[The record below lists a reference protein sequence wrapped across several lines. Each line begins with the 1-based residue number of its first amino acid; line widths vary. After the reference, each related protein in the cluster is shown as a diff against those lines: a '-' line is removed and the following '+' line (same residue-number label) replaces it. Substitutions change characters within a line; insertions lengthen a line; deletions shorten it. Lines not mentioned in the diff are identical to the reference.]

1 MPRKA
6 RSNKEGEV
14 ERVYRTL
21 KTWILDGRLKPGEFL
36 SEVELARQ
44 CNTSRTPI
52 REAFN
57 LLSKEN
63 WISRIR
69 HKGHM
74 IPLISIREIVEMYEY
89 RKVLECF
96 AAERA
101 ATAAHPEEIAHLRN
115 IISVEEDPNADFQKF
130 LRANEAFHI
139 RLSELARNKYILE
152 QLKLAL
158 EHTHRLDVLSTQKD
172 GQRIIHGD
180 IMRAIEA
187 RQPHEAA
194 RAMAVHIDTSRDRM
208 LKLFGS

>member
-1 MPRKA
+1 MPRRAK
-6 RSNKEGEV
+6 SNKEGEV
-14 ERVYRTL
+14 ERVYRSL
-21 KTWILDGRLKPGEFL
+21 KSWILDGRLRPGEFL

-63 WISRIR
+63 WVCRIR

-74 IPLISIREIVEMYEY
+74 IPLISIREVVEMYEF

-101 ATAAHPEEIAHLRN
+101 ASSATPEDLINLRT
-115 IISVEEDPNADFQKF
+115 ILAIEDEPGSDLQKYVH
-130 LRANEAFHI
+130 ANETFHS
-139 RLSELARNKYILE
+139 RLSEMTRNKYILT

-158 EHTHRLDVLSTQKD
+158 EHVHRLDVLSTQQD
-172 GQRIIHGD
+172 SQRILHGE
-180 IMRAIEA
+180 ILRAIEA
-187 RQPHEAA
+187 HQPLEAG
-194 RAMAVHIDTSRDRM
+194 RAMAAHIDSSRDRM
-208 LKLFGS
+208 LKLFGT

>member
-14 ERVYRTL
+14 DRVYRLL
-21 KTWILDGRLKPGEFL
+21 KNWILEGRLRPGEFL
-36 SEVELARQ
+36 SEVDLARQ
-44 CNTSRTPI
+44 CSTSRTPI

-63 WISRIR
+63 WVTRIR

-74 IPLISIREIVEMYEY
+74 IPLISIREVVEMYEF
-89 RKVLECF
+89 RKVLECH

-101 ATAAHPEEIAHLRN
+101 ATSANPDEVAGLRGIIANEEQDVDL
-115 IISVEEDPNADFQKF
+115 QKF
-130 LRANEAFHI
+130 VKSNDAFHI

-158 EHTHRLDVLSTQKD
+158 QHVHRLDVLSS
-172 GQRIIHGD
+172 QRDTERIYHAE
-180 IMRAIEA
+180 IMHAIET
-187 RQPHEAA
+187 RQSAEAS
-194 RAMAVHIDTSRDRM
+194 RAMARHVDTARDRM

>member
-1 MPRKA
+1 MPRRAK
-6 RSNKEGEV
+6 SNKEGEV

-21 KTWILDGRLKPGEFL
+21 KSWILDGRLQPGEFL

-63 WISRIR
+63 WLHRIR

-74 IPLISIREIVEMYEY
+74 IPLISIREVVEMYEY
-89 RKVLECF
+89 RKMLECF

-101 ATAAHPEEIAHLRN
+101 ATIAT
-115 IISVEEDPNADFQKF
+115 VEEVANLRAIIAVEDQPGADFQKF

-139 RLSELARNKYILE
+139 RLSEMCRNKYVLE

-158 EHTHRLDVLSTQKD
+158 EHVHRLDVLSNQQDST
-172 GQRIIHGD
+172 RILHGE
-180 IMRAIEA
+180 ILRALES
-187 RQPHEAA
+187 RQPAEAS
-194 RAMAVHIDTSRDRM
+194 RAMAAHIDTARDRM
-208 LKLFGS
+208 LKLFGT

>member
-1 MPRKA
+1 MPSKV
-6 RSNKEGEV
+6 RSAKEGEV
-14 ERVYRTL
+14 ERVYRLL
-21 KTWILDGRLKPGEFL
+21 KTWILDGRLRPGEFL

-44 CNTSRTPI
+44 CDTSRTPI

-74 IPLISIREIVEMYEY
+74 IPLISIREIVEMYEF

-96 AAERA
+96 AAERVA
-101 ATAAHPEEIAHLRN
+101 VSGGPEEILQLRK
-115 IISVEEDPNADFQKF
+115 IISVEDEPNVDFELF
-130 LRANEAFHI
+130 LRANEAFHV
-139 RLSELARNKYILE
+139 RLSEMTRNKYVLE

-172 GQRIIHGD
+172 GQRILHGE
-180 IMRAIEA
+180 ILAAIEA
-187 RQPHEAA
+187 RKPQEAG
-194 RAMAVHIDTSRDRM
+194 RAMAAHIDTSRDRM